1 MKILRLPVFSF
12 VIAKGIKMETKNET
26 KWNQIMK
33 MNIFFQLLISD
44 RLKSFSKEFSF
55 CSFKGRDFC
64 DSSSCCK
71 IIKTKYIIIKYLCKS
86 FNYQVVE
93 MVRTFKYYLV
103 IVGNCI
109 FFIYLPIFIYFFDEI
124 KSILFDITF
133 SLLGTIFS
141 ILKKY
146 SNAI

>member
-86 FNYQVVE
+86 
-93 MVRTFKYYLV
+93 V
-103 IVGNCI
+103 ILSSCRNGENI
-109 FFIYLPIFIYFFDEI
+109 QILPRHRWELYF
-124 KSILFDITF
+124 SHLPSHLHLLFR
-133 SLLGTIFS
+133 
-141 ILKKY
+141 
-146 SNAI
+146 